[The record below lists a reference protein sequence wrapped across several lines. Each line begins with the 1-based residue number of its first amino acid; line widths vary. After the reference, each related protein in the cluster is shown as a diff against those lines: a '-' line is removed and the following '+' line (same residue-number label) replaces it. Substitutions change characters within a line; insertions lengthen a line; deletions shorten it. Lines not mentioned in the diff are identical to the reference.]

1 MTERA
6 PFRRIARFFHRPVRR
21 FLALMLAGVFLQAG
35 MLLCLRTAGD
45 AGLALYAAL
54 FHGALPL
61 LSALLPYWAGK
72 GGVHPMA
79 AFFPISGP
87 ALLFPSPAPW
97 LPWVCL
103 VFSLVASVA
112 GQETRKRKETEIK
125 KSDVRKAK

>member
-6 PFRRIARFFHRPVRR
+6 PFGRIARFFNRPIGR

-35 MLLCLRTAGD
+35 MLLCLRAAGD

-54 FHGALPL
+54 FYGALPL

-103 VFSLVASVA
+103 LISLVASVA
-112 GQETRKRKETEIK
+112 GQETRKRKETERK
-125 KSDVRKAK
+125 KNHAGKKK